1 MVEEL
6 LKPKKIALDQK
17 SSRVLLLNLLYR
29 DITMSQRRGYTF
41 LLFLILLL
49 TASSSLSYYLWQQL
63 QQLHEQTRD
72 LPKIHEQ
79 LTEFHKKLQE
89 SPEQQL
95 QAISE
100 RFKPLEEE
108 FKLLSKQQQQT
119 DGNVTILSHQV
130 SQLVENPDWVI
141 AEVNY
146 LVTLA
151 HHRLTIAKDPS
162 GALLALIAADERL
175 RRLNNPTLDKI
186 RGQLG
191 KDMLSLRNLP
201 SIDIESVINRLTQY
215 ASHADNFPL
224 IQGKLVVTSSAE
236 SPKSPSEEN
245 KNLSWQTAVA
255 SIGAALKELVTIR
268 YNQNAETGKLSV
280 DQRFYVVENLRLR
293 LEMAKLAAYRRD
305 NKTFPTAILSVLDWL
320 NRYFDQHDNAI
331 TAMQKDLTEMQTFS
345 LTQQLPDITESLN
358 ALQRASVIL
367 SETPNTH

>member
-1 MVEEL
+1 
-6 LKPKKIALDQK
+6 
-17 SSRVLLLNLLYR
+17 
-29 DITMSQRRGYTF
+29 MSQRRGYTF

-49 TASSSLSYYLWQQL
+49 TASASLSYYLWQQL

-72 LPKIHEQ
+72 LPKIQEQ

-100 RFKPLEEE
+100 KFKPLEEE

-119 DGNVTILSHQV
+119 EGNVAILSHQV
-130 SQLVENPDWVI
+130 SQLIENPDWVI

-215 ASHADNFPL
+215 ASHADNFAL
-224 IQGKLVVTSSAE
+224 TQGKFTTSSPE
-236 SPKSPSEEN
+236 SPKLPLEEN
-245 KNLSWQTAVA
+245 KNLDWQTAVA
-255 SIGAALKELVTIR
+255 RIGAALKELVTIR

-280 DQRFYVVENLRLR
+280 DQRFYVIENLRLR

-320 NRYFDQHDNAI
+320 NRYFDQHDTAVI
-331 TAMQKDLTEMQTFS
+331 AMQKDLTEMQTFS

-367 SETPNTH
+367 SETPDTH